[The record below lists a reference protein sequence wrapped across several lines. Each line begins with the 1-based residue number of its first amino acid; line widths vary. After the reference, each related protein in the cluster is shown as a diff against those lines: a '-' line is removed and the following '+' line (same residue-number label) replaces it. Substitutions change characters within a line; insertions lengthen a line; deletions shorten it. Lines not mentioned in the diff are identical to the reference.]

1 MTPHDS
7 PARPS
12 RATWAWAMYDFAN
25 SGYTTVVLTAVYNAY
40 FVGVVAGHLGI
51 GRATLLWTL
60 SLGLSNALVILSAP
74 IIGTL
79 ADAWAAK
86 KPFLALS
93 TGVCVVATALLGL
106 IESLPLAVGLLVV
119 SNLAFAT
126 GENLIS
132 AFLPEI
138 APEGKIGRV
147 SAFGWSLGYLGGLTV
162 LGLCL
167 GAIAALGPRAEEL
180 GVPITM
186 GIVALCYGLAALPT
200 FLWVPER
207 SRPHKIDRRM
217 AFGRLKRTFVDL
229 GRFPDLRSYL
239 ATAFA
244 MACGTFT
251 VIVMAA
257 VYAREVFGFGTPE
270 TLGLIVA
277 LNLAAAAGALGFGQ
291 LQDRWG
297 SVPALGASLAL
308 WVGSLGMAYAA
319 QGRTS
324 FWVAALGVGIALGGS
339 QSMGRALL
347 GILAPEGRFGEF
359 YGFWGMTLR
368 LAAIVGPA
376 SYGAIAAS
384 SGGNLRLGL
393 LSTAAYF
400 LTGALLLLR
409 IDEKRGREQA
419 ARMASPQDETR

>member
-1 MTPHDS
+1 MTPRDS
-7 PARPS
+7 PVRPS
-12 RATWAWAMYDFAN
+12 RTTWAWAMYDFAN

-40 FVGVVAGHLGI
+40 FVGVVAHHLGI
-51 GRATLLWTL
+51 GGATLLWTL

-74 IIGTL
+74 LIGAL

-93 TGVCVVATALLGL
+93 TSICIVSTALLGL
-106 IESLPLAVGLLVV
+106 VESMPLAVGLLVV

-180 GVPITM
+180 GVPFAM

-207 SRPHKIDRRM
+207 SRPRMRERRT
-217 AFGRLKRTFVDL
+217 AFSRLKRTADEL
-229 GRFPDLRSYL
+229 GRFPVLRAFL
-239 ATAFA
+239 ASAFA
-244 MACGTFT
+244 TACGTFT

-257 VYAREVFGFGTPE
+257 IFAREVFGFDTPE

-277 LNLAAAAGALGFGQ
+277 LNLAAAAGAVGFGQ

-297 SVPALGASLAL
+297 SVPALGASLVL
-308 WVGSLGMAYAA
+308 WVVSLGMAFAA

-324 FWVAALGVGIALGGS
+324 FWVAALGIGLALGGS
-339 QSMGRALL
+339 QSVGRALL

-359 YGFWGMTLR
+359 YGVWGMTLR

-384 SGGNLRLGL
+384 TGGNLRLGL

-400 LTGALLLLR
+400 IVGGLLLLR
-409 IDEKRGREQA
+409 IDETRGKEDAR
-419 ARMASPQDETR
+419 RMAAPRDDPS